1 MELIIIII
9 DMKRVLSVIFVF
21 CFLIGV
27 VNGQTITGGV
37 QYSAQDALIE
47 LRNNI
52 PEADFFLTSKNYVDT
67 NHQENYS
74 SLLKGITKLN
84 DRTLGLFS
92 DDTYAI
98 NYYNDPKH
106 VWYYDKSGTLI
117 NTEIKTSLSYPYRSY
132 KYTPEGE
139 LVNMS
144 MRVSE
149 NETFIFSPL
158 GKLLGHWVN
167 ENCYDESGKVI
178 MTRKIVK

>member
-1 MELIIIII
+1 MI
-9 DMKRVLSVIFVF
+9 S
-21 CFLIGV
+21 C
-27 VNGQTITGGV
+27 NAQTITGGV
-37 QYSAQDALIE
+37 EYSAQDALVE

-52 PEADFFLTSKNYVDT
+52 PATDFFLTSKNYVDT
-67 NHQENYS
+67 NNKENYS
-74 SLLKGITKLN
+74 ALLKGVTKLN

-92 DDTYAI
+92 DDTYAV

-106 VWYYDKSGTLI
+106 VWYYDKSGVLI
-117 NTEIKTSLSYPYRSY
+117 NTEIKSDLTYPYRTY
-132 KYTPEGE
+132 KFTPEGE

-149 NETFIFSPL
+149 GETFIFSPL

-167 ENCYDESGKVI
+167 EKCYDESGKVI